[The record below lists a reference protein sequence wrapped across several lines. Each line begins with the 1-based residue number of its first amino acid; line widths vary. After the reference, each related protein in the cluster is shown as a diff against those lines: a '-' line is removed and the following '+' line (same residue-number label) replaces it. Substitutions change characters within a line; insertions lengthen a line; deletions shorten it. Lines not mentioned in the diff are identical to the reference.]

1 MSWVADVK
9 ATSQKNASV
18 SRKKNCAGMKK
29 AMPAKAMARTAC
41 MVTIHQRLVRTR
53 STIGLQKGLMTHGR

>member
-18 SRKKNCAGMKK
+18 SRKKNSAGMKK
-29 AMPAKAMARTAC
+29 AMPAKAMAKAC
-41 MVTIHQRLVRTR
+41 MVTIHHRLVRTR